1 MRALIAIALV
11 VLPILGHA
19 FAQGSSVPP
28 GSIRGDVFAKG
39 TNRKTAVLP
48 EARIVLR
55 RPITKETGLDAQ
67 GAFAVDSLSLGTYQ
81 IEPNAPG
88 FSAVLTVEVCAGPS
102 SPVQIEMNVAAA
114 TSTRSPQRT
123 PLKAMDCAF
132 SRNVHHA

>member
-11 VLPILGHA
+11 ILPVLGHA
-19 FAQGSSVPP
+19 FVQGNSVPP

-48 EARIVLR
+48 EAQIVLR

-67 GAFAVDSLSLGTYQ
+67 GAFAVDNLSLGTYQ

-88 FSAVLTVEVCAGPS
+88 LSAVLTVDVCTGPPS
-102 SPVQIEMNVAAA
+102 TVQIEMNVAAT
-114 TSTRSPQRT
+114 TSSKSPQRK

-132 SRNVHHA
+132 SRKVHHA